1 MRWDFDPSGD
11 LTYYTSAE
19 AEFYVDSENRSR
31 AL

>member
-11 LTYYTSAE
+11 LTLYTSPE

-31 AL
+31 AH